1 MTDTTYTQIRELDGY
16 LAGPVRTPRN
26 RASTAW
32 RAQAG
37 EESGPVR
44 DPRHNIHDDVTAQ
57 KLGFRGGTIAGSI
70 HLDQF
75 PPVTMAAFGQGW
87 FSGGSISLAF
97 KNATIDAEPVVAMVR
112 LPEGPTTQVEARM
125 EREDGM
131 LVAEGTA
138 GFGGAEP
145 TYLDAIDLRASPPE
159 ELRLLAGVEA
169 GRPISARTFSVDP
182 AQQRTRIEQSAL
194 TEPLDWYVGPSPW
207 GPPIVNPSAIV
218 QLLRNGDDFGPHI
231 KDAVGLFS
239 AIELRFRDGPV
250 RCDTTYHVSGEIV
263 AVGAS
268 PKTEYVWYDS
278 RATGADGRVAVSM
291 RMQLR
296 WMKASSP
303 LYQTVE

>member
-1 MTDTTYTQIRELDGY
+1 
-16 LAGPVRTPRN
+16 
-26 RASTAW
+26 
-32 RAQAG
+32 
-37 EESGPVR
+37 
-44 DPRHNIHDDVTAQ
+44 
-57 KLGFRGGTIAGSI
+57 
-70 HLDQF
+70 
-75 PPVTMAAFGQGW
+75 MAAFGQGW
-87 FSGGSISLAF
+87 CSGGSISLAF
-97 KNATIDAEPVVAMVR
+97 KNATIDAEPVIAMVR

-138 GFGGAEP
+138 GYGGSDP
-145 TYLDAIDLRASPPE
+145 TYLHAIDLRPSPPD

-169 GRPISARTFSVDP
+169 GRPITERRFTVDSAE
-182 AQQRTRIEQSAL
+182 QRARIEQSAI
-194 TEPLDWYVGPSPW
+194 TERLDWYVGPSPW

-218 QLLRNGDDFGPHI
+218 QLIRNGDDFGPHI

-239 AIELRFRDGPV
+239 AIELRFTDGPLL
-250 RCDTTYHVSGEIV
+250 CDTAYRVSGEVV

-278 RATGADGRVAVSM
+278 RATGEDGRVAVSM

-303 LYQTVE
+303 LYGKDG